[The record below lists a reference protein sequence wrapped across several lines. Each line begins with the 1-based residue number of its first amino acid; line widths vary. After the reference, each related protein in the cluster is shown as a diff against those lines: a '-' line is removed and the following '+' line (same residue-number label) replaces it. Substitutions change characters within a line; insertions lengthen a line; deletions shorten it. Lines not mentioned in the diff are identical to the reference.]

1 MDLNRWWEES
11 DLDEADLACVAMT
24 AIAKWLSEEVID
36 FEPDEG

>member
-24 AIAKWLSEEVID
+24 AIEKWLSEEVID